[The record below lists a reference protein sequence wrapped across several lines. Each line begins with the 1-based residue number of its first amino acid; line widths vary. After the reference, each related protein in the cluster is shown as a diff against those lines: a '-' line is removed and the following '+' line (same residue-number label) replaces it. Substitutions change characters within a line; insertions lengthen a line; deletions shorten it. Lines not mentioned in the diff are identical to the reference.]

1 MIFSW
6 SAPNGLKPKIEVPSN
21 IPTIKIAEFFFYI
34 VNLAV
39 LAIIMSKFLSKK

>member
-6 SAPNGLKPKIEVPSN
+6 SAKNEPKPNIEVPSN
-21 IPTIKIAEFFFYI
+21 VPTVKIAEFFFYI

-39 LAIIMSKFLSKK
+39 LAIIMSKFLMKR

>member
-6 SAPNGLKPKIEVPSN
+6 SAANESKPKIEVPSN
-21 IPTIKIAEFFFYI
+21 VPTIKVAEFFFYI

-39 LAIIMSKFLSKK
+39 LAIIMSKFLMKK